1 MDTNKEEITLNNKPI
16 TESQLEQKKEELKE
30 QPGIKIVE
38 VKKNSF
44 RIKIN
49 G

>member
-1 MDTNKEEITLNNKPI
+1 MEKQEEEITLNNKPI

-30 QPGIKIVE
+30 QPGTKIVE